1 MYPFSPQFWADM
13 GLRLT
18 GPAAF
23 RFILQPILAV
33 LYGVRDGVNDA
44 KRGQPPYVFDIVMVP
59 ADRKRQA
66 ASGWAGIGK
75 AVIFATV
82 FDAVIQYMI
91 LGMIYPGAAIIVGVV
106 CMAIP
111 YVLARGITNRLVSR
125 MPSIRATR
133 QGPPLAPSGDDG
145 DDGSA

>member
-18 GPAAF
+18 GPASF
-23 RFILQPILAV
+23 RFILQPIPAV

-44 KRGQPPYVFDIVMVP
+44 KMGQPPHIFDIVMVP

-66 ASGWAGIGK
+66 ASGWTGIGK

-82 FDAVIQYMI
+82 FDAEIQYMI
-91 LGMIYPGAAIIVGVV
+91 LAMVYPGAAIIVGVV

-111 YVLARGITNRLVSR
+111 YSLARGIANRIVSR
-125 MPSIRATR
+125 LPSIRATR

-145 DDGSA
+145 SDGSA